1 MSPMGRGITENQRR
15 AAAFVRHAAV
25 AQKLGRGEIATAAGV
40 DPSTVGDFLNGKRW
54 PTLAN
59 REAIC
64 AAVGVSADTV
74 QAIADGVATDTP
86 PSGGFADGPSG
97 VGVTVSSSVV
107 QEERGELSGQR
118 IVRVH
123 IAALGVDVQT
133 TLGDDEDRASVIH
146 EIMESVGLE
155 GTGIERERG
164 DTGGRPA

>member
-1 MSPMGRGITENQRR
+1 MGPMSKRITENQRR

-40 DPSTVGDFLNGKRW
+40 DPGTVGDFLNGKRW
-54 PTLAN
+54 PTLSN

-64 AAVGVSADTV
+64 AAVGVSADMV
-74 QAIADGVATDTP
+74 QAIADGVSGDTP
-86 PSGGFADGPSG
+86 LPGGFGDDPSGA
-97 VGVTVSSSVV
+97 GVTVSSSVA

-133 TLGDDEDRASVIH
+133 TLGDDEDRATVIA

-155 GTGIERERG
+155 GTGIERDRA
-164 DTGGRPA
+164 DTGGLPT